1 MALTRKRVASTAK
14 RTSSRAG
21 EPAASADQFGPD
33 KSLGYLIRDV
43 HLAFAREL
51 ARALE
56 RHEVS
61 GAQWAALRVLWEDQG
76 LTQVQLAERM
86 RTEKAALTAVL
97 NSLEQKGYI
106 ARSRDQVDK
115 RKSNIYLTRA
125 GQLLKSDLLP
135 ISMVVHGQATN
146 GLSSAEMAS
155 LRKLLGHI
163 LGNLIALRKG
173 GNELEAE
180 EQP

>member
-1 MALTRKRVASTAK
+1 MALTKK
-14 RTSSRAG
+14 RTTSTTKRMSSRAG
-21 EPAASADQFGPD
+21 HLAASADQFGPD

-51 ARALE
+51 VRALE
-56 RHEVS
+56 PYEVS

-76 LTQVQLAERM
+76 LTQVQLADRM

-125 GQLLKSDLLP
+125 GQELKNDLLP
-135 ISMVVHGQATN
+135 ISMVVHSQVTN
-146 GLSSAEMAS
+146 GLSPAEMAS
-155 LRKLLGHI
+155 LRKSLEYI
-163 LGNLIALRKG
+163 LANLSSLRKG
-173 GNELEAE
+173 SNNDSRR
-180 EQP
+180 